1 MSISSDFSKN
11 TFAALQTSQS
21 TQLAEQAF
29 QATHQKDAKVV
40 QESADT
46 NTTGDMSQERSN
58 NSAQSFSPASQ
69 TPDVE
74 EVNVKMRQLS
84 VGLSFEK
91 TDDGQNNVV
100 KVIDQETGDLV
111 RQIPSE
117 EFLEMSERLD
127 EIFGEL
133 NDLKGNLVNNQV

>member
-11 TFAALQTSQS
+11 TLVPLQTGQNN
-21 TQLAEQAF
+21 QLAEQEL
-29 QATHQKDAKVV
+29 QATRRNNVQVV
-40 QESADT
+40 LESSDT
-46 NTTGDMSQERSN
+46 NKSEE
-58 NSAQSFSPASQ
+58 Q
-69 TPDVE
+69 TPERGKGFANESQALETQQVD

-100 KVIDQETGDLV
+100 KVIDQDTGDLV

-117 EFLEMSERLD
+117 EFLEMSKRLD

-133 NDLKGNLVNNQV
+133 NDLKGNLINSKV